1 MATYYT
7 CNLVY
12 MLAIASILLCSFINS
27 CSAARN
33 LPDLEKSS
41 KTIRS
46 GSSPPES
53 PMTTKTMLPI
63 PTFPQEPM
71 LWSPTPLMQ
80 QIGGNFTPMF
90 PFPGLPPLPKLPPF
104 PFIPTVPFPPG
115 FDNSASTSS
124 TKP

>member
-1 MATYYT
+1 MASYYT
-7 CNLVY
+7 CNLLY

-27 CSAARN
+27 CSATRN
-33 LPDLEKSS
+33 LPNLEKLS

-46 GSSPPES
+46 RSPTENEQTAES
-53 PMTTKTMLPI
+53 PVTTKTMLPI

-71 LWSPTPLMQ
+71 LWSPTPPMQ
-80 QIGGNFTPMF
+80 QIAGNFTPMF

-115 FDNSASTSS
+115 FDN
-124 TKP
+124 